1 MSHKDTYKQMSGF
14 MLQESIFTFLSLAD
28 VACSTALGQDSLI
41 GINFAGSILAILY
54 SLRIPFSNAIRVIHS
69 RYHGSGDNNAI
80 KSALTSTT
88 ILTGGIAFLSV
99 LYIVFF
105 GRLTLQL
112 SALNDAQL
120 EAAYDYLLY
129 RIPGICGHTI
139 GVNIARSADA
149 QGCVGKVSK
158 LRLCNLI
165 NIPLNLILMQPMGAA
180 GISLATSLTEDIE
193 LILLAIVFKPKY
205 GRPTAKLMKEAFTYG
220 IVYVPQR
227 VLSRVTSLFINNW
240 LIAFLPKGQI
250 ATLQVVD
257 KFNNGF
263 YGIYNVST
271 LWCATFAGHAYGSG
285 GKPAL
290 CERLGEFYH
299 CFSRLIVTYV
309 PIVCGLGFAYLGYIA
324 PVEDLGLAMALLAI
338 RSAITLPTITQT
350 MFSNSLQVIGV
361 FKGIATWSAIGF
373 LIIRPMTVWA
383 SLQLGLGIF
392 ALPVYVFFGDL
403 PKYIYTFV
411 CWKRSKLTIG
421 LEAPT
426 HEETS

>member
-14 MLQESIFTFLSLAD
+14 MLQELIFTFLSLAD

-88 ILTGGIAFLSV
+88 IFTGGITFLSV

-105 GRLTLQL
+105 DRLTLQL
-112 SALNDAQL
+112 SALNDVQL
-120 EAAYDYLLY
+120 EAAYDCLLY

-165 NIPLNLILMQPMGAA
+165 NIPLNLILMQSMGAA

-193 LILLAIVFKPKY
+193 LILLAIVFKPQY
-205 GRPTAKLMKEAFTYG
+205 GRPTARFMKEAFTYG

-257 KFNNGF
+257 KFNNSF
-263 YGIYNVST
+263 YSIYNVST
-271 LWCATFAGHAYGSG
+271 L
-285 GKPAL
+285 
-290 CERLGEFYH
+290 
-299 CFSRLIVTYV
+299 
-309 PIVCGLGFAYLGYIA
+309 
-324 PVEDLGLAMALLAI
+324 
-338 RSAITLPTITQT
+338 
-350 MFSNSLQVIGV
+350 
-361 FKGIATWSAIGF
+361 
-373 LIIRPMTVWA
+373 
-383 SLQLGLGIF
+383 
-392 ALPVYVFFGDL
+392 
-403 PKYIYTFV
+403 
-411 CWKRSKLTIG
+411 
-421 LEAPT
+421 
-426 HEETS
+426 